1 MQHLDDV
8 DELVRRTV
16 ELRTRSAAARACASE
31 AKALSAELIE
41 SVAQTHAAVA
51 RAHKQCLD
59 LKARS
64 HPRGWVVMPLHAA
77 KRLRP
82 RRG

>member
-1 MQHLDDV
+1 MQDLDDV
-8 DELVRRTV
+8 DDLVRRTV
-16 ELRTRSAAARACASE
+16 ELRTRSAAARAYAGE
-31 AKALSAELIE
+31 AKALSAALIE
-41 SVAQTHAAVA
+41 SVAQTQAAVA
-51 RAHKQCLD
+51 RARKECLD

-64 HPRGWVVMPLHAA
+64 HPHGRVVVPLHSA